1 MTTDDYVIYFAF
13 GVVLFLGGHQVYFWC
28 QRYPLLPP
36 RVFRPAID
44 ELIPY
49 RPQWVWIYSVLYY
62 AAIVA
67 VFFTVDSERQFL
79 EIAFSYALL
88 LAAQTMF
95 FLMFPV
101 ATPRD
106 WRKRNLR
113 RTWSEKLLALV
124 QKADMRSNSFPSMHT
139 SVATL
144 TALHLYPIFGGLVLM
159 FPVLIGLS
167 CLFTKQH
174 YLMDIPAGASLG
186 YAVFIFSGMG
196 V

>member
-1 MTTDDYVIYFAF
+1 MTTDEQVIYFAF
-13 GVVLFLGGHQVYFWC
+13 ALVLFLAGHQVYFWC

-49 RPQWVWIYSVLYY
+49 RPEWVWIYSVLYY
-62 AAIVA
+62 AAIMA
-67 VFFTVDSERQFL
+67 VFFTVDSEHEFL
-79 EIAFSYALL
+79 EIAVSYAVLL
-88 LAAQTMF
+88 VTQIVF
-95 FLMFPV
+95 FVAFPV

-113 RTWSEKLLALV
+113 RTLSEKLLALV

-144 TALHLYPIFGGLVLM
+144 TALHLYPLFGELVLV

-186 YAVFIFSGMG
+186 YAVFLLSRMG
-196 V
+196 G